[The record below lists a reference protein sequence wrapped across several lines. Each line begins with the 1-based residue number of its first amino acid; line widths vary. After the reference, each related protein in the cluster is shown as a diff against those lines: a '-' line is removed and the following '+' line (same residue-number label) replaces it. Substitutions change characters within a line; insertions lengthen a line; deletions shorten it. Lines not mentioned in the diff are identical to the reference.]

1 MPAKRGIFQGEKW
14 SFMVDGP
21 MKSVTR
27 QKTGAPAGGTPRGAG
42 AEKLAFVERLQTIL
56 THWPSA
62 DRLAR
67 SMGVSPSAFRK
78 WLKGEAEPSR
88 ERLVALAHATGV
100 GVAWLAEGEGPE
112 PVFEAVSGGR
122 RRQGVRDIVDDAD
135 WSDFVLLP
143 RRPEAAAA
151 GSVTPAPPSGSAF
164 MALRHDWIRAV
175 CGVEPSKLVLET
187 AIGESMT
194 PTIRHGNTLLIDSS
208 DQTFRN
214 FGIYV
219 LEINGQRL
227 VKRVQRK
234 HDGSLVLISDNTA
247 YQPDIVDKAAAD
259 DVMVVGRVVWAGGT
273 V

>member
-1 MPAKRGIFQGEKW
+1 MSR
-14 SFMVDGP
+14 VN
-21 MKSVTR
+21 
-27 QKTGAPAGGTPRGAG
+27 KTGEAAQGQSGATG
-42 AEKLAFVERLQTIL
+42 ADKLAFVERLQTIL

-88 ERLVALAHATGV
+88 ERLVALARAAGV

-112 PVFEAVSGGR
+112 PVFEPVSGSR
-122 RRQGVRDIVDDAD
+122 RRQGIRDDAD
-135 WSDFVLLP
+135 EMDWSQFVLLP

-151 GSVTPAPPSGSAF
+151 GSATPVPPSDSEF
-164 MALRHDWIRAV
+164 MALRHDWVRSI
-175 CGVEPSKLVLET
+175 CGVEPGNLLMET
-187 AIGESMT
+187 AAGESMT
-194 PTIRHGNTLLIDSS
+194 PTIRDGNTLLIDTD

-234 HDGSLVLISDNTA
+234 HDGSLVLISDNSA
-247 YQPDIVDKAAAD
+247 YQPDAVDKAAAN
-259 DVMVVGRVVWAGGT
+259 DVTVVGRVVWVGGP

>member
-1 MPAKRGIFQGEKW
+1 
-14 SFMVDGP
+14 
-21 MKSVTR
+21 MKSVSR
-27 QKTGAPAGGTPRGAG
+27 QKSAAAATGAPRAGGADRR
-42 AEKLAFVERLQTIL
+42 AFVERLQTIL

-88 ERLVALAHATGV
+88 ERLVALARATGV

-112 PVFEAVSGGR
+112 PVFEPASSRGR
-122 RRQGVRDIVDDAD
+122 RPGVGDIGADAD

-143 RRPEAAAA
+143 RRAEAAAA
-151 GSVTPAPPSGSAF
+151 GPETPPPPPGSAF
-164 MALRHDWIRAV
+164 MALRHDWVRRV
-175 CGVEPSKLVLET
+175 CGVEPSNVLLET
-187 AIGESMT
+187 AVGDSMT
-194 PTIRHGNTLLIDSS
+194 PTIRDGNTLLIDST
-208 DQTFRN
+208 DRTFRN
-214 FGIYV
+214 FGVYV

-247 YQPDIVDKAAAD
+247 YQPDVVARDTAD
-259 DVMVVGRVVWAGGT
+259 GVTVVGRVVWAGGT
-273 V
+273 L

>member
-1 MPAKRGIFQGEKW
+1 
-14 SFMVDGP
+14 
-21 MKSVTR
+21 MKFVTR
-27 QKTGAPAGGTPRGAG
+27 QKNSATVQGPARGGG
-42 AEKLAFVERLQTIL
+42 AEKGAFVERLQTIL

-88 ERLVALAHATGV
+88 ERLVALARATGV

-112 PVFEAVSGGR
+112 PVFDTASAGR
-122 RRQGVRDIVDDAD
+122 RRPGVRDLSDDVD

-151 GSVTPAPPSGSAF
+151 GSTTPAAPPGSEF
-164 MALRHDWIRAV
+164 IALRHDWVRTV
-175 CGVEPSKLVLET
+175 CGVDPAKLLLET
-187 AIGESMT
+187 AVGESMT
-194 PTIRHGNTLLIDSS
+194 PTVSDGNLMLIDTG

-234 HDGSLVLISDNTA
+234 HDGSLVLISDNSA
-247 YQPDIVDKAAAD
+247 YQPDAVSRDAAE
-259 DVMVVGRVVWAGGT
+259 DVKVVGRVVWVGGT

>member
-1 MPAKRGIFQGEKW
+1 
-14 SFMVDGP
+14 
-21 MKSVTR
+21 MKPVTR
-27 QKTGAPAGGTPRGAG
+27 QKVGSTTASTPRGPG

-112 PVFEAVSGGR
+112 PVFEPVSGGR
-122 RRQGVRDIVDDAD
+122 RRNAGVHDITDDAD
-135 WSDFVLLP
+135 WSDFVVLP

-151 GSVTPAPPSGSAF
+151 GSVTPAAPAGSAF
-164 MALRHDWIRAV
+164 MALRHDWVRAV

-194 PTIRHGNTLLIDSS
+194 PTIRDGNTLLIDSS

-234 HDGSLVLISDNTA
+234 HDGTLVLISDNSA
-247 YQPDIVDKAAAD
+247 YQPDVVERAAAD
-259 DVMVVGRVVWAGGT
+259 DVIVIGRVVWAGGT

>member
-1 MPAKRGIFQGEKW
+1 MSR
-14 SFMVDGP
+14 VD
-21 MKSVTR
+21 
-27 QKTGAPAGGTPRGAG
+27 KTIEAGQRSALGTG
-42 AEKLAFVERLQTIL
+42 AEKRAFVERLQTIL

-88 ERLVALAHATGV
+88 ERLVALARASGV
-100 GVAWLAEGEGPE
+100 SVAWLAEGEGPE
-112 PVFEAVSGGR
+112 PVFDAVSGNRRKQVGR
-122 RRQGVRDIVDDAD
+122 DFAVEDD
-135 WSDFVLLP
+135 WSEFLLLP

-151 GSVTPAPPSGSAF
+151 GAKTPAAPAGTAF
-164 MALRHDWIRAV
+164 MALRHDWVRSV
-175 CGVEPSKLVLET
+175 CGVDPNKLLLET

-194 PTIRHGNTLLIDSS
+194 PTIRDGNTLLVDTS

-234 HDGSLVLISDNTA
+234 HDGSLVLISDNSA
-247 YQPDIVDKAAAD
+247 YLPDPVGKDVADSVKAI
-259 DVMVVGRVVWAGGT
+259 GRVVWVGGT

>member
-1 MPAKRGIFQGEKW
+1 M
-14 SFMVDGP
+14 MDGP
-21 MKSVTR
+21 VKVVTR
-27 QKTGAPAGGTPRGAG
+27 QKPGASVQGPQGGGAG
-42 AEKLAFVERLQTIL
+42 KTAFVERLQIIL
-56 THWPSA
+56 THWPSVE
-62 DRLAR
+62 RLAR

-88 ERLVALAHATGV
+88 ERLVALARATGV

-112 PVFEAVSGGR
+112 PVFESVPAGR
-122 RRQGVRDIVDDAD
+122 RRQGIGELSDDAD

-151 GSVTPAPPSGSAF
+151 GSATPVPPPGSEF
-164 MALRHDWIRAV
+164 MALRHDWVRSV
-175 CGVEPSKLVLET
+175 CGVEPEKLLMET
-187 AIGESMT
+187 AVGESMT
-194 PTIRHGNTLLIDSS
+194 PTVRDGNLLLIDTG

-234 HDGSLVLISDNTA
+234 HDGSLVLISDNSA
-247 YQPDIVDKAAAD
+247 YLPDAVPKD
-259 DVMVVGRVVWAGGT
+259 DAKDVVVVGRVVWVGGP